1 MMGLSVPSLLLSLI
15 MIHFGMQS
23 YRLRRPEE
31 RWAEEAGQLRRPR
44 VGGGVP
50 GQRCPRVQE
59 GRRKDKEQRRL
70 WVNPQFAH
78 GKAVIGARLEII
90 TYVNYLFIHIYEY
103 IYLYLEGRYTMYMHY
118 TITCIL
124 HRYFWYIHSV
134 ICKIYRPLSTFVC
147 PPDHGNFI

>member
-1 MMGLSVPSLLLSLI
+1 MNETQLTKLKKGKNLYDFAFIYSGYRICNWGELLTHFMMGLSVPSLLLSLI

-90 TYVNYLFIHIYEY
+90 TYVNYLFIHIYIY
-103 IYLYLEGRYTMYMHY
+103 IWIYL
-118 TITCIL
+118 
-124 HRYFWYIHSV
+124 
-134 ICKIYRPLSTFVC
+134 FVLRR
-147 PPDHGNFI
+147 